1 MNIME
6 GFIQLEE
13 DIQKE
18 INQEY
23 QDLIDR
29 LNNDLCKKKT

>member
-1 MNIME
+1 MNVME

-23 QDLIDR
+23 QDFIDK
-29 LNNDLCKKKT
+29 LNEDL

>member
-23 QDLIDR
+23 QDLIDK
-29 LNNDLCKKKT
+29 LNNDL

>member
-23 QDLIDR
+23 QDLIDK
-29 LNNDLCKKKT
+29 LNDDL

>member
-23 QDLIDR
+23 QDLIDK
-29 LNNDLCKKKT
+29 LNEDL